1 MSSSTLSRRAGLPAL
16 VAARRSAI
24 PRSAI
29 PRTAIPLCALALS
42 AIAAAAAAQP
52 LSDDLKNSAGA
63 LRDAAL
69 AGTPAY
75 DIVESLTM
83 EVGPR
88 MAGSPG
94 DRAAVHWAVEKLRAL
109 GLENVR
115 TQEVEVPH
123 WDRGTLAVTLLG
135 DNPVPLAATSLGGS
149 VGTGEAGIEARVV
162 RVTGLEDLRDRDA
175 EDLRGRIVFIDKHME
190 RARDGRGYGETVPVR
205 LYGARE
211 ASKLGAAAVV
221 IRSVGTSENR
231 APHTGTQLYD
241 LSIRRIPAIA
251 LSAPDADLLAYRIA
265 AGAEPVLRIHSTAR
279 QLPPTTSANVIGE
292 IPGREAPEEIV
303 LLGAHLDSWDLGT
316 GALDDGAGVG
326 IVTAAAHL
334 IGQLD
339 AAPRRTI
346 RVVLFAN
353 EEFGLS
359 GARKYRQMSD
369 EDFASHIVG
378 TEADFGAGRVWRISS
393 NVAPEALDL
402 VAGIHE
408 VLAPLGIERGGNDAG
423 GGADLRPLRTGGM
436 PVFSLTQDGTY
447 YFDYHHTANDTI
459 DRIDREAIDQ
469 NVAAYA
475 AFAWI
480 AANLER
486 DFGRLAVEPRES
498 R

>member
-1 MSSSTLSRRAGLPAL
+1 MSSTTLT
-16 VAARRSAI
+16 RRSGIALFAAAI
-24 PRSAI
+24 
-29 PRTAIPLCALALS
+29 
-42 AIAAAAAAQP
+42 AIAATGAAQP
-52 LSDDLKNSAGA
+52 LSEELRHSAA
-63 LRDAAL
+63 SLRDAAL
-69 AGTPAY
+69 EGTPAY

-94 DRAAVHWAVEKLRAL
+94 DRAAVAWAVDKLRAL
-109 GLENVR
+109 GLDNVR

-123 WDRGTLAVTLLG
+123 WDRGTLSVTLLG
-135 DNPVPLAATSLGGS
+135 ENPVPLAAASLGGS
-149 VGTGEAGIEARVV
+149 VGTGEAGIETGVV
-162 RVTGLEDLRDRDA
+162 RVTGLADLQDRGA
-175 EDLRGRIVFIDKHME
+175 ENIRGRIVFIDQRME
-190 RARDGRGYGETVPVR
+190 RARDGRGYGETVPIR

-211 ASKLGAAAVV
+211 AAKLGAEAVV
-221 IRSVGTSENR
+221 IRSVGTSDNR
-231 APHTGTQLYD
+231 TPHTGTQLYD

-251 LSAPDADLLAYRIA
+251 LSGPDADLLAYRIA
-265 AGAEPVLRIHSTAR
+265 TGGQPVLRIHSTAR

-292 IPGREAPEEIV
+292 IPGREASEEIV

-334 IGQLD
+334 IGQLGP
-339 AAPRRTI
+339 APRRTI

-359 GARKYRQMSD
+359 GARRYRQMSD
-369 EDFASHIVG
+369 EEFANHIVG

-393 NVAPEALDL
+393 HVAPEALDL

-408 VLAPLGIERGGNDAG
+408 VLAPLGVERGDNEAS

-475 AFAWI
+475 AVAWI

>member
-1 MSSSTLSRRAGLPAL
+1 MPSSLRAPRAGLS
-16 VAARRSAI
+16 V
-24 PRSAI
+24 
-29 PRTAIPLCALALS
+29 LAVLLLS
-42 AIAAAAAAQP
+42 AAAAAQP
-52 LSDDLKNSAGA
+52 LPEELRDSAAA
-63 LRDAAL
+63 LRDTAL

-94 DRAAVHWAVEKLRAL
+94 DRAAVAWAVRKLEEL
-109 GLENVR
+109 GLADVR

-123 WDRGTLAVTLLG
+123 WDRGTLSVTLLG
-135 DNPVPLAATSLGGS
+135 DNPVPMAATSLGGS
-149 VGTGEAGIEARVV
+149 VGTGEAGLEAEVV
-162 RVTGLEDLRDRDA
+162 RVTGLEDLQNRNP
-175 EDLRGRIVFIDKHME
+175 EEISGRIVFIDQRMQ
-190 RARDGRGYGETVPVR
+190 RARDGRGYGRTVPIR

-211 ASKLGAAAVV
+211 AAKLGAEAVV
-221 IRSVGTSENR
+221 IRSVGTSDNR

-251 LSAPDADLLAYRIA
+251 LSGPDADLLAYRVA
-265 AGAEPVLRIHSTAR
+265 AGDEPVLRIHSTAR

-326 IVTAAAHL
+326 IVAAAAHL
-334 IGQLD
+334 IGELD
-339 AAPRRTI
+339 TPPRRTI

-369 EDFASHIVG
+369 EEFANHVAG

-408 VLAPLGIERGGNDAG
+408 VLAPLGIERGGNETR

-436 PVFSLTQDGTY
+436 PVFSLTQDGTD

-475 AFAWI
+475 AWAWI

-486 DFGRLAVEPRES
+486 DFGRLAVQPRES

>member
-1 MSSSTLSRRAGLPAL
+1 MPSPLLTPRAGL
-16 VAARRSAI
+16 S
-24 PRSAI
+24 
-29 PRTAIPLCALALS
+29 ALAVLLLS
-42 AIAAAAAAQP
+42 AAAAAQP
-52 LSDDLKNSAGA
+52 LPEELRDSAAA

-94 DRAAVHWAVEKLRAL
+94 DRAAVAWAVAKLEEL
-109 GLENVR
+109 GLANVR

-123 WDRGTLAVTLLG
+123 WDRGTLSVTLLG
-135 DNPVPLAATSLGGS
+135 ENPVPMAATSLGGS
-149 VGTGEAGIEARVV
+149 VGTGEAGLEAGVV
-162 RVTGLEDLRDRDA
+162 RVTGLEDLQSRDPQ
-175 EDLRGRIVFIDKHME
+175 EIRGRIVFIDQQMQ
-190 RARDGRGYGETVPVR
+190 RARDGRGYGRTVPIR

-211 ASKLGAAAVV
+211 AAKLGADAVV
-221 IRSVGTSENR
+221 IRSVGTSDNR

-251 LSAPDADLLAYRIA
+251 LSGPDADLLAYRVA
-265 AGAEPVLRIHSTAR
+265 AGDEPVLRIHSTAR

-326 IVTAAAHL
+326 IVVAAAHL
-334 IGQLD
+334 IGELD
-339 AAPRRTI
+339 MPPRRTI

-369 EDFASHIVG
+369 EAFANHIAG

-436 PVFSLTQDGTY
+436 PVFSLTQDGTD

-475 AFAWI
+475 VWAWI

>member
-1 MSSSTLSRRAGLPAL
+1 MSSPKLTRCAGRPAF
-16 VAARRSAI
+16 VAIS
-24 PRSAI
+24 
-29 PRTAIPLCALALS
+29 L
-42 AIAAAAAAQP
+42 IAFIATVPAADAQP
-52 LSDDLKNSAGA
+52 LPQDLRASATV

-69 AGTPAY
+69 EGTPAY

-94 DRAAVHWAVEKLRAL
+94 DRAAVLWAVDKLRSL
-109 GLENVR
+109 GLANVR

-135 DNPVPLAATSLGGS
+135 ENPVPLAATSLGGS
-149 VGTGEAGIEARVV
+149 VGTGEAGLEAEVV
-162 RVTGLEDLRDRDA
+162 RVTGLEDLRARNP
-175 EDLRGRIVFIDKHME
+175 EDIRGRIVFIDQRME
-190 RARDGRGYGETVPVR
+190 RARDGRGYGQTVPIR

-211 ASKLGAAAVV
+211 ASKLGADAVV
-221 IRSVGTSENR
+221 IRSVGTSDNR

-251 LSAPDADLLAYRIA
+251 LSGPDADLLAYRIA
-265 AGAEPVLRIHSTAR
+265 AGDEAVLRIHSTAR

-326 IVTAAAHL
+326 IVAAAAHL
-334 IGQLD
+334 IGRLD
-339 AAPRRTI
+339 APPRRTI

-359 GARKYRQMSD
+359 GAREYRRMSD
-369 EDFASHIVG
+369 EEFANHIVG

-408 VLAPLGIERGGNDAG
+408 VLAPLGIERGDNDAG

-447 YFDYHHTANDTI
+447 YFDYHHTVNDTI

-475 AFAWI
+475 TWAWI

>member
-1 MSSSTLSRRAGLPAL
+1 MPSPPLTPRAGL
-16 VAARRSAI
+16 S
-24 PRSAI
+24 
-29 PRTAIPLCALALS
+29 ALAVLLLS
-42 AIAAAAAAQP
+42 AAAAAQP
-52 LSDDLKNSAGA
+52 LPEKLRDSAAA
-63 LRDAAL
+63 LRDTAL

-94 DRAAVHWAVEKLRAL
+94 DRAAVAWAVAKLEEL
-109 GLENVR
+109 GLANVR

-123 WDRGTLAVTLLG
+123 WDRGTLSVTLLG
-135 DNPVPLAATSLGGS
+135 ANPVPMAATSLGGS
-149 VGTGEAGIEARVV
+149 VGTGEAGLEAGVV
-162 RVTGLEDLRDRDA
+162 RVTGLEDLQSRDPQ
-175 EDLRGRIVFIDKHME
+175 EIRGRIVFIDQQMQ
-190 RARDGRGYGETVPVR
+190 RARDGRGYGRTVPIR

-211 ASKLGAAAVV
+211 AAKLGADAVV
-221 IRSVGTSENR
+221 IRSVGTSDNR

-251 LSAPDADLLAYRIA
+251 LSGPDADLLAYRIA
-265 AGAEPVLRIHSTAR
+265 AGAEPALRIHSTAR

-369 EDFASHIVG
+369 EEFANHIAG

-408 VLAPLGIERGGNDAG
+408 VLAPLGIERGGNDAR

-436 PVFSLTQDGTY
+436 PVFSLTQDGTD

-459 DRIDREAIDQ
+459 DRIDRDAIDQ

-475 AFAWI
+475 AWAWI

-486 DFGRLAVEPRES
+486 DFGRLAVRPRES